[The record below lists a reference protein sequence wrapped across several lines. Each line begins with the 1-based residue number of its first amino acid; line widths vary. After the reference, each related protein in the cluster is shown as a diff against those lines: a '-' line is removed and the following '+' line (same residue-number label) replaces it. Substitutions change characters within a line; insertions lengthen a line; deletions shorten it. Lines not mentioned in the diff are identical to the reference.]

1 MKKPH
6 MNRFDDFIKEK
17 RLAAKLTLRQFCQ
30 LASLDPSNWSKI
42 ERGIGDSPK
51 SKEMLNR
58 IAGVLQLSQ
67 SDTDTLVDLAIV
79 ASIPKKLT
87 SYSVIEKL
95 PIFFR
100 TVRGEKP
107 TEAELKKLF
116 ETIVNS

>member
-1 MKKPH
+1 
-6 MNRFDDFIKEK
+6 MNKFDDFIKEK

-30 LASLDPSNWSKI
+30 LASVDPSNWSKI
-42 ERGIGDSPK
+42 ERGIGETPK
-51 SKEMLNR
+51 SKEMLDR
-58 IAGVLQLSQ
+58 IAGVLQLNQ
-67 SDTDTLVDLAIV
+67 GEKDNLIDLAIV
-79 ASIPKKLT
+79 ASIPKEFR
-87 SYSVIEKL
+87 SESVIEKL